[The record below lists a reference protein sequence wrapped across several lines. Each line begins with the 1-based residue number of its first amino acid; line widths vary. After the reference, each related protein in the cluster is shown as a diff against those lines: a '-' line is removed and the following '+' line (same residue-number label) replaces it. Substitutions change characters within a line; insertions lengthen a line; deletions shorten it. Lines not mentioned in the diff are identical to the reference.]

1 MATSTLPARWQYGI
15 AALFV
20 LGFLAGLYGV
30 VFAPSQQSTFL
41 TVLIISA
48 GGLLLA
54 FTAQRLSGFS
64 IGLEGVEAKLGE
76 VEDKVDDLKKL
87 QVEMAY
93 QLNRDLL
100 SKRFEA
106 YGDLWS
112 RMHDTAIYTTTGFS
126 PTEATDLLKKLSEWY
141 FSATGGI
148 LLTTRARDFYFSLQ
162 DLVRAVGGLSD
173 WKCDQRPSQ
182 PRMVFARLLRDL
194 DLKDQQ
200 LVEQV
205 DLVLQGQ
212 AELLDSA
219 KWRLVCG
226 SIADKLVS
234 LVNSSNEEAGEV
246 IYAAIQQ
253 VASVLRTNLAYE
265 LRSRL
270 DVEWPTAR

>member
-1 MATSTLPARWQYGI
+1 M
-15 AALFV
+15 
-20 LGFLAGLYGV
+20 
-30 VFAPSQQSTFL
+30 
-41 TVLIISA
+41 
-48 GGLLLA
+48 
-54 FTAQRLSGFS
+54 
-64 IGLEGVEAKLGE
+64 
-76 VEDKVDDLKKL
+76 DDLKKL

-112 RMHDTAIYTTTGFS
+112 RMQDTAIYTTKGFS
-126 PTEATDLLKKLSEWY
+126 PTEATDLLRKLSEWY

-162 DLVRAVGGLSD
+162 DLMRVVGGLSD

-182 PRMVFARLLRDL
+182 PRIRVVFTKLLGEL
-194 DLKDQQ
+194 DLKGQQ
-200 LVEQV
+200 LVDQV
-205 DLVLQGQ
+205 NLVLNGKP
-212 AELLDSA
+212 ELLDPA

-226 SIADKLVS
+226 LVADKLES
-234 LVNSSNEEAGEV
+234 LVKSADSGAGEA

-253 VASVLRTNLAYE
+253 VASVLRTNLAHE